1 MIGIVPA
8 AGKAERFGGLLKELL
23 PWNGGSLLGN
33 TVTILQQHCDNVIV
47 LTRPEKIMQH
57 AQALDGYGATFIL
70 QEGDN
75 LLSGLK
81 SITWDSDYYLFAMPD
96 TVFPLDAFPQGGVF
110 DKDVFQI
117 GLFDTTEGQKFGVWG
132 EDEDGGWIDDKNSKN
147 EGKERQAWGL
157 LGWPRAAMNVIRETY
172 LKEHTDAF
180 NVAIAEVGFE
190 TFMMAYYH
198 DFSSFDDYRKVL
210 G

>member
-23 PWNGGSLLGN
+23 PWEGGSLLAN
-33 TVTILQQHCDNVIV
+33 TVTILQQHCANVIV

-57 AQALDGYGATFIL
+57 AQALDGYGVTFVM

-81 SITWDSDYYLFAMPD
+81 SISWDSDYYLFAMPD
-96 TVFPLDAFPQGGVF
+96 TIFPFDAFPQGWS
-110 DKDVFQI
+110 KDRFLV
-117 GLFDTTEGQKFGVWG
+117 GLFDTTEGHRFGVFVNG
-132 EDEDGGWIDDKNSKN
+132 KIIDKNPQSRGR
-147 EGKERQAWGL
+147 ELQAWGL
-157 LGWPRAAMNVIRETY
+157 LGWPHSAMKILRETY
-172 LKEHTDAF
+172 VKNHTDAF
-180 NVAIAEVGFE
+180 DLAIELTGFE

-198 DFSSFDDYRKVL
+198 DIADFDSYRRALNV
-210 G
+210 